1 MARSG
6 AWDTVA
12 KLTMQISEIIF
23 EKALKITV
31 PDGAYKVTNL
41 YVDPTSGK
49 LIIEY
54 EDNPIEKEGG

>member
-1 MARSG
+1 MGRGG

-12 KLTMQISEIIF
+12 TLTMEISEIIF

-31 PDGAYKVTNL
+31 PDGAHKVTNL

-49 LIIEY
+49 LLIEY
-54 EDNPIEKEGG
+54 EDTPTKEGG

>member
-1 MARSG
+1 MGRSG

-12 KLTMQISEIIF
+12 TLTMEISEIIF

-31 PDGAYKVTNL
+31 PDGAHRVTNL
-41 YVDPTSGK
+41 YVDPSSGK

-54 EDNPIEKEGG
+54 EDTPVKEGG

>member
-1 MARSG
+1 MVRAG
-6 AWDTVA
+6 AWDSMA

-23 EKALKITV
+23 EKALTITV

-49 LIIEY
+49 LIVEY
-54 EDNPIEKEGG
+54 EDTPTVKEGG